1 MIDDD
6 QLLERVAAALAPPPI
21 RPSPSELRSLQRAV
35 TALRTRLAAEQS
47 GRIDW
52 ADDGVVYLPPA
63 LQPTVASRTRT
74 EGCPHPRRATVLF
87 LP

>member
-1 MIDDD
+1 VIDDD
-6 QLLERVAAALAPPPI
+6 RLLERVAAALAPAPI
-21 RPSPSELRSLQRAV
+21 RPSPSELCALQRAV
-35 TALRTRLAAEQS
+35 TALRTRLAAGQS

-63 LQPTVASRTRT
+63 VSPTAASRTRA
-74 EGCPHPRRATVLF
+74 EGCPRLRRVTVLF